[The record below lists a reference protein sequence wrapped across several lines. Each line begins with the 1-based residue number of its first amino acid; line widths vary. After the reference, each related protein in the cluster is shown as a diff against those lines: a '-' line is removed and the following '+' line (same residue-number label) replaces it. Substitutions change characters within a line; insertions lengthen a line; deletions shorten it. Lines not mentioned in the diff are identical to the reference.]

1 MICAIQSKIGPTVR
15 KHLAAAIAVTGSALV
30 LTPSTM
36 AAEWLFAPYVGL
48 TEQFTDNAFGT
59 STDREHD
66 FITSLNSGFSLT
78 GEGSRLQ
85 LAAEYDISYDFYA
98 RNDELNGF
106 RHRLLGSADT
116 ELVDEH
122 FFILS
127 QIAFTE
133 ETLSR
138 SGNTSFVDRT
148 VSSDRTRVLTTRISP
163 YYTQDFGG
171 TAVGLAQY
179 TYSRVDFYDTDVG
192 SSTTQPDNNQT
203 HRVDLSLGSG
213 RNFTRTTWLV
223 EAFGVDSEVRGGD
236 DLRRATIA
244 GSGQM
249 PINKYIALIGS
260 TGWDEFDAENVNNSD
275 ISGFFFGGGVRLT
288 PGPRTDFA
296 IQVGRRYGSGVV
308 DMDLTYLVSSETTLT
323 ASYNVDIATAGQS
336 LADVNVL
343 DRNGE
348 LINPNFVG
356 DGYVDAITKAEVFS
370 LGLVGVKGLNTYG
383 GTVRYS
389 QRDFLSEGTND
400 EVVTVDGSF
409 ARLLSPQL
417 EFSVSGGYS
426 QVLDPEFAGG
436 KDKIFYGSAALN
448 YQFTADLSGSLVYGY
463 FDRNSENGTDDLR
476 ENNISVSV
484 RKAF

>member
-1 MICAIQSKIGPTVR
+1 M
-15 KHLAAAIAVTGSALV
+15 
-30 LTPSTM
+30 LTPSAM

-59 STDREHD
+59 ATDRDHD

-78 GEGSRLQ
+78 GEGNRLQ

-106 RHRLLGSADT
+106 RHNLLASADT
-116 ELVDEH
+116 EIVDEH
-122 FFILS
+122 FFLLS
-127 QIAFTE
+127 QVAFTE

-171 TAVGLAQY
+171 KAVGLVQY
-179 TYSRVDFYDTDVG
+179 TYSRVDFFETDVG
-192 SSTTQPDNNQT
+192 AATTDPDNNQT
-203 HRVDLSLGSG
+203 HQINLSLGSG
-213 RNFTRTTWLV
+213 RDFTRTTWLV
-223 EAFGVDSEVRGGD
+223 EAFGVDSQVRDGD
-236 DLRRATIA
+236 DLKRATIA

-249 PINKYIALIGS
+249 PINKHIALIGS
-260 TGWDEFDAENVNNSD
+260 TGWDEFDAENVDNED

-296 IQVGRRYGSGVV
+296 IQVGRRYGSGIV

-323 ASYNVDIATAGQS
+323 ASYTVDITTAGQT
-336 LADVNVL
+336 LANIDVL
-343 DRNGE
+343 DQDGE
-348 LINPNFVG
+348 LVNPNFVG
-356 DGYVDAITKAEVFS
+356 DGYVDAITKAKIFTV
-370 LGLVGVKGLNTYG
+370 GLRGVKGLNTYG
-383 GTVRYS
+383 GNVRYS

-400 EVVTVDGSF
+400 EVVTVDGRF

-417 EFSVSGGYS
+417 ELAVSGGYS
-426 QVLDPEFAGG
+426 QVLDSEFVGG

-448 YQFTADLSGSLVYGY
+448 YQFTADLSGSLSYGY
-463 FDRNSENGTDDLR
+463 FDRNSETSTSDLR
-476 ENNISVSV
+476 ENNISVSL

>member
-1 MICAIQSKIGPTVR
+1 MICANQSKIGSYVR
-15 KHLAAAIAVTGSALV
+15 SYITAAVAVAGSAFV
-30 LTPSTM
+30 LTPSVM
-36 AAEWLFAPYVGL
+36 AAEWLFSPYVGL

-66 FITSLNSGFSLT
+66 FITSLNTGFSLT
-78 GEGSRLQ
+78 GDGNRLQ

-106 RHRLLGSADT
+106 RHNLLAAADT
-116 ELVDEH
+116 EIVDEH

-127 QIAFTE
+127 QVAFTE

-171 TAVGLAQY
+171 NAVGLVQY
-179 TYSRVDFYDTDVG
+179 TYSRVDFFETDVG
-192 SSTTQPDNNQT
+192 SATTEPDNNET
-203 HRVDLSLGSG
+203 HQVNLSLGSG
-213 RNFTRTTWLV
+213 RDFTRTTWLV
-223 EAFGVDSEVRGGD
+223 EAFGVDSRVRGGD
-236 DLRRATIA
+236 DLKRATIA

-249 PINKYIALIGS
+249 PINKHIALIGS
-260 TGWDEFDAENVNNSD
+260 TGWDEFDAENVDNEE
-275 ISGFFFGGGVRLT
+275 ISGFFIGGGVRLT

-296 IQVGRRYGSGVV
+296 IQVGRRYGSGIV

-323 ASYNVDIATAGQS
+323 ASYTVDIATAGQT
-336 LADVNVL
+336 LADIDVL
-343 DRNGE
+343 DQDGE
-348 LINPNFVG
+348 LVNPNFVS
-356 DGYVDAITKAEVFS
+356 DGYVDAITKAKVLS
-370 LGLVGVKGLNTYG
+370 VGLRGVKGLNTYS
-383 GTVRYS
+383 GTIRYS

-400 EVVTVDGSF
+400 EVVTFDGAFS
-409 ARLLSPQL
+409 RLLSPQL
-417 EFSVSGGYS
+417 GFTLTGGYS
-426 QVLDPEFAGG
+426 QVLDPEFAGE
-436 KDKIFYGSAALN
+436 KDKIFYGRASLD
-448 YQFTADLSGSLVYGY
+448 YQFTTDLTGSLSYGY
-463 FDRNSENGTDDLR
+463 FDRNSEDGSDDLR